1 MAWNQNEKPR
11 LMNFRDWVPDWLRVL
26 LYLMLLCVFQFSN
39 GMYFTAFAQMQGSLS
54 LTQNDV
60 AMMGRAVLTGL
71 TLSLIH
77 I

>member
-39 GMYFTAFAQMQGSLS
+39 GMYFTAFAQMQGLLS

-60 AMMGRAVLTGL
+60 AMMGYTTDIV
-71 TLSLIH
+71 
-77 I
+77 